1 MKELLSVQ
9 YDFVKGAR
17 HALFTYCATTGE
29 DFVKPVLA
37 FNNNSIRDL
46 LVHIANTYISWLDN
60 FGLNG
65 TRIFRNNEEV
75 QTLYQIKTIFD
86 EIDLIVNDFLEKY
99 IDSYQLPVT
108 KHIERKGIT
117 LALPPLQ
124 LFTHVITH
132 EFHHKG
138 QILIMSR
145 LLGYTPVD
153 TDMDD
158 APILPPASP
167 KAAQPVPTGDGEPDE
182 QL

>member
-37 FNNNSIRDL
+37 FNNSSIRDL

-75 QTLYQIKTIFD
+75 QTLYQI
-86 EIDLIVNDFLEKY
+86 
-99 IDSYQLPVT
+99 
-108 KHIERKGIT
+108 
-117 LALPPLQ
+117 
-124 LFTHVITH
+124 
-132 EFHHKG
+132 
-138 QILIMSR
+138 SR
-145 LLGYTPVD
+145 
-153 TDMDD
+153 
-158 APILPPASP
+158 ACI
-167 KAAQPVPTGDGEPDE
+167 
-182 QL
+182 